1 MSVATRTKKAT
12 SKKKPRPQNKA
23 RASSVKRAAMLKKL
37 TKSGGGRKRAR
48 AKTRLKQ
55 AGATGEEW

>member
-12 SKKKPRPQNKA
+12 SKKRRRPQNKA
-23 RASSVKRAAMLKKL
+23 RASTVKRAAMLKKL
-37 TKSGGGRKRAR
+37 TKSGGRKRAR